1 MCLWAVIGFC
11 WDVHWWAV
19 DGGGCSVG
27 EECGSCGL
35 WVVGVAL

>member
-1 MCLWAVIGFC
+1 MWFLWSVG
-11 WDVHWWAV
+11 
-19 DGGGCSVG
+19 GGGCSVG